1 MRLSAESKRM
11 LAVAL
16 YMFLGCAVSLYVASR
31 FALDPTAGLSGFRLF
46 VVLWAISGNLLSVAF
61 RLRAR
66 DFAWAPVVGALMCWY
81 PSIIFMKWPYETF
94 WALVCLSRR
103 RKICLFEKKPY
114 AIEATT
120 RGCVC
125 STASTAWRLRRVDG
139 VARLLDGVVSG

>member
-16 YMFLGCAVSLYVASR
+16 YTFLGCAVSLYVASS

-81 PSIIFMKWPYETF
+81 PSILFMNWPYETF

-103 RKICLFEKKPY
+103 RKILSF
-114 AIEATT
+114 
-120 RGCVC
+120 
-125 STASTAWRLRRVDG
+125 
-139 VARLLDGVVSG
+139 

>member
-1 MRLSAESKRM
+1 MRLSAISKRT

-16 YMFLGCAVSLYVASR
+16 YTTLGCAASLYVASR

-81 PSIIFMKWPYETF
+81 PSILFMNWPYETF

-103 RKICLFEKKPY
+103 RKILSF
-114 AIEATT
+114 
-120 RGCVC
+120 
-125 STASTAWRLRRVDG
+125 
-139 VARLLDGVVSG
+139 